1 LTLTG
6 SDFTPIHREKAMYT
20 LIIKLA
26 SNLIYLIGRLLYG
39 FKVEGLENIPKEGP
53 FILSSNDLSTM
64 GSIFTTTTVIRHVFS
79 GQMETPVSF
88 SEEYNW
94 ATEQWAWMFDIGGAI
109 PVPRGRGQAVSALLS
124 AFRALRQGKIVALNP
139 EGETSWEG
147 RLVPA
152 KPAVAWVA
160 LRLGAPIV
168 LVVAT
173 KGAYDVWPKWAERPH
188 LTGRFQ
194 VRVGKP
200 FRLTD
205 SPCSRVSD
213 EMIVRANQRIME
225 EMTAL
230 VYR

>member
-1 LTLTG
+1 
-6 SDFTPIHREKAMYT
+6 MYT

-64 GSIFTTTTVIRHVFS
+64 GSIFTTITVIRHVFS

>member
-1 LTLTG
+1 
-6 SDFTPIHREKAMYT
+6 MYT
-20 LIIKLA
+20 LIIRLA

-39 FKVEGLENIPKEGP
+39 FKVEGLENMPKEGP
-53 FILSSNDLSTM
+53 FILSSNDLSTI
-64 GSIFTTTTVIRHVFS
+64 GSIFTTITVIRHVFS

-94 ATEQWAWMFDIGGAI
+94 ATEQWAWMFDLGGAI

-124 AFRALRQGKIVALNP
+124 AFRALRQGRIVALNP

-160 LRLGAPIV
+160 LRSGAPIV

-188 LTGRFQ
+188 LTGSFQ

-213 EMIVRANQRIME
+213 EMIAQANQRIME